1 MLAVVATGARARA
14 LEQVLTRIGY
24 KPTQSRPGPRIT
36 ELSAQQR
43 EQLSLLYRAL
53 GGKRASP
60 QFRPGA
66 WDLAFSG
73 GLVIEL
79 DEELHFN
86 RYRNETLQQEWT
98 ANLPWRID
106 YLLFTERH
114 ETECLAAGRWGQRW
128 TSTSSEALF
137 GGPDPAGKFTS
148 GGAPRWKQRALYD
161 AIKDAASLDVSD
173 LRVARLAT
181 VDIVGG
187 ARLGAGLEGRH
198 AVDLEALQE
207 LLLTRLTR

>member
-14 LEQVLTRIGY
+14 LEQVLARIGY
-24 KPTQSRPGPRIT
+24 KPTQSRPGPRII
-36 ELSAQQR
+36 ELSVQQR
-43 EQLSLLYRAL
+43 EQLSLLYLAL

-73 GLVIEL
+73 GLVVEL

-86 RYRNETLQQEWT
+86 RYRNATLQQEWT
-98 ANLPWRID
+98 ADLPWRID

-114 ETECLAAGRWGQRW
+114 ETECLTAGRWGKRW

-137 GGPDPAGKFTS
+137 GSPDPAGKFTS

-161 AIKDAASLDVSD
+161 AIKDAAALDVSD

-187 ARLGAGLEGRH
+187 VRLGAGLEGRY

-207 LLLTRLTR
+207 LLLKRSTC